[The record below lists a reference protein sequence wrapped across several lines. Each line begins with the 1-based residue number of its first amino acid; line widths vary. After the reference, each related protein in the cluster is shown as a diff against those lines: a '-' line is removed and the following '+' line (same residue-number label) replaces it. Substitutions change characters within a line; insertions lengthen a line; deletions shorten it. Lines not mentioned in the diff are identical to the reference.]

1 RRQPARHELQRLR
14 RGLVQP
20 LRVVHHADQRLFLG
34 HLAQQGQHRQAQ
46 QEAIRRAARLKPERR
61 AQGSLLRDRQPVHPV
76 QVGTAQLVQAG
87 VRELQLRLDAHR
99 PAHPAALGPVDQE
112 LEQGGLPDP
121 GLAAQN
127 QNLAMARVDSRH
139 ETAQGVAFVLP
150 PPQPA
155 PELARGHALVFHRHP
170 APDNSS
176 DRPYYGH
183 QGSSELANSPTARPR
198 FSSTPAGVC
207 RPFSNRYLILA
218 TFSGRPEVPKKAASP
233 GPNSSSGG
241 SEAQSSS
248 AFVRATDALSNPAI
262 RRANT
267 STNPV
272 SPASGST
279 RLTYP

>member
-1 RRQPARHELQRLR
+1 
-14 RGLVQP
+14 
-20 LRVVHHADQRLFLG
+20 
-34 HLAQQGQHRQAQ
+34 
-46 QEAIRRAARLKPERR
+46 
-61 AQGSLLRDRQPVHPV
+61 
-76 QVGTAQLVQAG
+76 
-87 VRELQLRLDAHR
+87 HR

-121 GLAAQN
+121 GLATQN
-127 QNLAMARVDSRH
+127 QNMAMARVDSRH

-150 PPQPA
+150 PPQSA

-176 DRPYYGH
+176 DRSYYGH

-198 FSSTPAGVC
+198 SSSTPAGVC

-218 TFSGRPEVPKKAASP
+218 AFSGRPEVRKKAASP

-248 AFVRATDALSNPAI
+248 AFVRATAALSNPAI

-267 STNPV
+267 SVNPV
-272 SPASGST
+272 SPPPGSDPRPTSGWPRIALSPAKRMSVASTNSLPAPRARPRMAEIVTAGTLLSRT
-279 RLTYP
+279 RLSRYGCNPVGPGAIDATRVRSAFRSQCAMK